1 MNFAQ
6 SMIKRLYAGA
16 AFGVV
21 LATVFILASV
31 AALSQDSGEENA
43 DGLGGELIKGLDQ
56 FLGSSFSL
64 KIWIVAAFAI
74 AGITLYL
81 RNRDTPGNNIRR
93 ARAFHRKGMT
103 SHERGDGEEA
113 SEYYRKSA
121 AFREKAEVQE

>member
-1 MNFAQ
+1 MQSFPMNFAQ

-64 KIWIVAAFAI
+64 KIWIVAAFCHSWNNALP
-74 AGITLYL
+74 AQPRYPGKQHTQGKSVSQE
-81 RNRDTPGNNIRR
+81 RNGLTR
-93 ARAFHRKGMT
+93 AW
-103 SHERGDGEEA
+103 
-113 SEYYRKSA
+113 
-121 AFREKAEVQE
+121 